1 MFKEIK
7 DAIAK
12 IRTQETT
19 KKEETGL
26 EGKQMEPLKNE
37 K

>member
-7 DAIAK
+7 NEIAK

-19 KKEETGL
+19 KKK
-26 EGKQMEPLKNE
+26 KQVWRKN
-37 K
+37 KWNH

>member
-12 IRTQETT
+12 IRTQERRN
-19 KKEETGL
+19 KF
-26 EGKQMEPLKNE
+26 EGKTNGTIK